1 MAGDMPIGENAK
13 QQLLSYVE
21 RVERLMEERKG
32 ISDDIK
38 DVLAE
43 AGSTG
48 YDKKMIR
55 IMIRERAKEAHAR
68 QEERAL
74 FDTYAAALGILI

>member
-1 MAGDMPIGENAK
+1 MAGDNHVAAD
-13 QQLLSYVE
+13 QLKNYVE

-32 ISDDIK
+32 INDDIK

-43 AGSTG
+43 AGSNG

-55 IMIRERAKEAHAR
+55 VMIRERAKELHAR
-68 QEERAL
+68 EQERAL
-74 FDTYAAALGILI
+74 FDTYAAALGIAV